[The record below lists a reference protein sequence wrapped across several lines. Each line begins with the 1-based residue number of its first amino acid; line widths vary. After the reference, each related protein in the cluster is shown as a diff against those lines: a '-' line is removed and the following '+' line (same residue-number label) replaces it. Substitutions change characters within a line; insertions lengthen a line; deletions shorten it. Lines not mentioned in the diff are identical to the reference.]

1 MDEQTE
7 FKPSTIRTDSK
18 WPIGSY
24 YWEVITDQRGMN
36 GYGGIDLCVSG
47 VSLTFRGAKRAIR
60 KREARRDRRRE
71 WVIRNG

>member
-1 MDEQTE
+1 MTE

-24 YWEVITDQRGMN
+24 HWAVTTNQRGKD

-60 KREARRDRRRE
+60 KREARRGRKRE
-71 WVIRNG
+71 WEI